1 MNGGGFFC
9 TSVRILILR
18 VCSYMS
24 RTRFK
29 VNPHFKM
36 IPKSSLPTTLEVLP
50 IEITLCR
57 FKFLLIGLLKS
68 SSVCEKEFL
77 LKRNK
82 AHNFFSTKYK
92 HITLTGDFYMQ
103 PEYKNRKDICDL
115 NQLEYLILKPTCY
128 KGKNNF
134 NN

>member
-1 MNGGGFFC
+1 
-9 TSVRILILR
+9 
-18 VCSYMS
+18 
-24 RTRFK
+24 
-29 VNPHFKM
+29 M

-92 HITLTGDFYMQ
+92 HITLTDDFYMQ